1 MAWSLPQS
9 VATCP
14 RCSPPTRICIE
25 VMARDARDD
34 VSAARSQCA
43 LLSCLSDP
51 CLVATTR
58 QLLGFRDLRAGHAR
72 CNAVSIL
79 AARCSL
85 RMCSAV
91 ATLRLRSMKRRR
103 HIVQPCIPPRC
114 ILHPDRACYASAGSG
129 DSHRQRRTGVTTV
142 VTSPMQRLTLHSGN
156 GGMDMDLLVRFLV
169 GAVLFV
175 AVPAIVVAS
184 LMYFSERRPDVP
196 PNPCGFGGRLRSRD
210 GHGDGVHSR
219 HRTCDRK
226 GSKRFGNSTLCVPR
240 WIRR

>member
-34 VSAARSQCA
+34 AAVARSQCA
-43 LLSCLSDP
+43 LLSCLSGP
-51 CLVATTR
+51 LWLPLTR

-91 ATLRLRSMKRRR
+91 ATLRLRSMKCRR

-114 ILHPDRACYASAGSG
+114 ILHPTAPAMPAPDQATATASVGQASRRRRQVQCKGLLCIRATGAWTWICWSG
-129 DSHRQRRTGVTTV
+129 
-142 VTSPMQRLTLHSGN
+142 
-156 GGMDMDLLVRFLV
+156 F
-169 GAVLFV
+169 
-175 AVPAIVVAS
+175 
-184 LMYFSERRPDVP
+184 
-196 PNPCGFGGRLRSRD
+196 
-210 GHGDGVHSR
+210 
-219 HRTCDRK
+219 
-226 GSKRFGNSTLCVPR
+226 
-240 WIRR
+240 W